1 MEEPVIGPAG
11 RVAALTAAMVVGLAA
26 AVRAQVPTPIPSD
39 VPNQILSLIQRVTAL
54 EQKLAGLTNGTTPM
68 RVGAPFQVVDAGGR
82 PILQVVEG
90 IGSGAASAGILIAGA
105 PSSGQ
110 AALSLL
116 NKSGSPVVVL
126 ANLPPGHQGIAVHD
140 DAGKLRAG
148 VGLDG
153 IIETWDETGKA
164 ILVVAPD
171 VKNREA
177 AIRLGKDEDGY
188 ALLVGSGQDV
198 ARLGQ
203 DSDGFGLLTLSDG
216 PGNTRASVA
225 GDGTLQLWDSSN
237 KGLLTVGEDVGDDD
251 AEVRIG
257 GVDDGTQITVGS
269 SKSAVMG
276 ADGDIAGFGIYQN
289 KKPMGGLV
297 ITAEGAHLGLANGS
311 GSTVVNLGVGQG
323 GQGKLQLGK
332 PDGSSAV
339 EAGLS
344 VDGVGMVQVYPTA
357 KSFGAPGTII
367 QGAKK

>member
-1 MEEPVIGPAG
+1 MGERAIGPAG

-39 VPNQILSLIQRVTAL
+39 LPNQVLSLIQRVTAL

-68 RVGAPFQVVDAGGR
+68 RVRAPFQVVDAGGR

-90 IGSGAASAGILIAGA
+90 VGSGTANASILIAGA
-105 PSSGQ
+105 PSSGH

-116 NKSGSPVVVL
+116 NKSGSPVVEMV
-126 ANLPPGHQGIAVHD
+126 NLPPGHQGIALYD
-140 DAGKLRAG
+140 DGGKLRAG

-171 VKNREA
+171 VKKHEA

-188 ALLVGSGQDV
+188 ALLLGPGEDV
-198 ARLGQ
+198 ARLGE
-203 DSDGFGLLTLSDG
+203 DSEGFGLLTLGNG
-216 PGNTRASVA
+216 PKVQASVA
-225 GDGTLQLWDSSN
+225 GDGTLQLWDSSD
-237 KGLLTVGEDVGDDD
+237 KGILTVGEDVSGDD

-269 SKSAVMG
+269 EKSVVMG
-276 ADGDIAGFGIYQN
+276 ADGAVAGFGIYQG
-289 KKPMGGLV
+289 KEPMGALV
-297 ITAEGAHLGLANGS
+297 MTASGTHLGLVNGS
-311 GSTVVNLGVGQG
+311 GATVVNLEVGQG
-323 GQGKLQLGK
+323 GQGKLQLGN
-332 PDGSSAV
+332 PDGSAAV

-344 VDGVGMVQVYPTA
+344 VDGVGMVQVYPKA
-357 KSFGAPGTII
+357 KSSGAPGTII
-367 QGAKK
+367 KGATK